1 MVGKGNRQH
10 NRRLYGVCLFKS
22 KMNIKDKIDNIL
34 FKIGQEI
41 KIHKINSDNTIIEI
55 DYDRYSD
62 EILKIFEEYK
72 DV

>member
-1 MVGKGNRQH
+1 MDQDIPFLCGI
-10 NRRLYGVCLFKS
+10 LLFKN
-22 KMNIKDKIDNIL
+22 KMSIKDKIDNIL

-55 DYDRYSD
+55 DYDKYSD

-72 DV
+72 GV